1 MKPHS
6 TLLPASTSFSAAT
19 ICSWEN
25 LLVFMTSSLLPVE
38 EKSRFRWLRIR
49 GAGHSLEA
57 IAGPD
62 IAIAEGRFATGARL
76 GARAGSA
83 TLRGKKNET
92 ERSDDHRDQHTSKTV
107 PDSFP
112 LRCGSRAERGLFRR
126 RGSRVKTLLVDRRQP
141 SK

>member
-1 MKPHS
+1 M
-6 TLLPASTSFSAAT
+6 A
-19 ICSWEN
+19 CSVAR
-25 LLVFMTSSLLPVE
+25 LA
-38 EKSRFRWLRIR
+38 R
-49 GAGHSLEA
+49 GAQVAIRAGRAGSLEA

-92 ERSDDHRDQHTSKTV
+92 ERSDDHRHQHTSKTV

-141 SK
+141 SKCEQITCC